1 MLSIGEFSRAG
12 QVTIK
17 ALHHYDKLDL
27 LKPAYI
33 DPQSGYRYYESSQ
46 IEQLLLIQRLKRYG
60 FSLSQIQQFLS
71 TQNPEIRIAQ
81 LSAQKQLLKEKIK
94 ESRLILHELEEYL
107 DEFERTGNIM
117 SYQNRYQITLKQT
130 EDLPVISARQQ
141 MSVEQFGYYC
151 GKLMERVARDHI
163 AITGHMMALYH
174 DRQFDP
180 EQADIEIA
188 LPAADPAQSDRTVP
202 GCLCASTV
210 HHGAYSTISEAYGA
224 LTKWITD
231 NGYDIVNAPYDIYQV
246 GPNNSTDPE
255 TWETVIYF
263 PIQKRC

>member
-17 ALHHYDKLDL
+17 ALHHYDKLNL

-94 ESRLILHELEEYL
+94 ESRLILHELEEHL
-107 DEFERTGNIM
+107 DEFERTGNII

-163 AITGHMMALYH
+163 AIAGHMMALYH

-188 LPAADPAQSDRTVP
+188 VP
-202 GCLCASTV
+202 
-210 HHGAYSTISEAYGA
+210 A
-224 LTKWITD
+224 LTAQLFSAAFMFDSVPVCGGILHCQKLFPF
-231 NGYDIVNAPYDIYQV
+231 A
-246 GPNNSTDPE
+246 SCDPRYLPK
-255 TWETVIYF
+255 T
-263 PIQKRC
+263 